1 MVTVKSTRI
10 LVNGNLGDEMKVCMI
25 SAGVPVNIGGVE
37 SFVNELSNI
46 LASHGVNVT
55 VIGRSDRDF
64 VQKGKNKRIIG
75 IRLNYY
81 LPEVLHFPHYADYVF
96 QFNIWK
102 KIPREHFD
110 IIHGGN
116 DNALLLLPGRKA
128 PLVVTFHGTLA
139 GAFKRFK
146 HVSRLRPYQYFL
158 STYPEKIIAQR
169 CDISIACS
177 YAVKNELT
185 MFYGVNRNRVKV
197 IHNGVNAAKFRVLN
211 KATVKKKLRL
221 PLKNK
226 YGIWVGTDVRRKGLV
241 TAIDA
246 IRNLDGVKLIVVGV
260 NGKSDEKIV
269 YFGRVSEF
277 KKILLYN
284 SADFFIFPTFYEGFP
299 LAPLEA
305 LACGLPIIIS
315 EECPTK
321 EIIHEGVH
329 GFVVNE
335 RKPECYADKIEVLL
349 NDNKRYQ
356 EMSYNC
362 RKLAEKFS
370 WENQGKEYLKIYEKL
385 VQ

>member
-1 MVTVKSTRI
+1 MGW
-10 LVNGNLGDEMKVCMI
+10 VNDKMKVCMV
-25 SAGVPVNIGGVE
+25 SADVPTNIGGVE
-37 SFVNELSNI
+37 SFVDELSSF
-46 LASHGVNVT
+46 LSSTGVNVT
-55 VIGRSDRDF
+55 VIGRHYRNFVWYSDNR
-64 VQKGKNKRIIG
+64 KIIG
-75 IRLNYY
+75 VKLFDI
-81 LPEVLHFPHYADYVF
+81 LPKKLQFPHYADYIY
-96 QFNIWK
+96 QLKIWR
-102 KIPREHFD
+102 KIRSKDFD
-110 IIHGGN
+110 LIHGGN
-116 DNALLLLPGRKA
+116 DNCFLVLLFERDK

-139 GAFKRFK
+139 GGYLKMQTK
-146 HVSRLRPYQYFL
+146 LKPYQKFL
-158 STYPEKIIAQR
+158 TTYPEGIMARK
-169 CDISIACS
+169 CDVAIACS
-177 YAVKNELT
+177 KYVKNELINL
-185 MFYGVNRNRVKV
+185 YKADPHKIKVIYHGVNIN
-197 IHNGVNAAKFRVLN
+197 KFGIQDKR
-211 KATVKKKLRL
+211 KARKKLGL
-221 PLKNK
+221 PSKNK
-226 YGIWVGTDVRRKGLV
+226 YGIWVGTNPRLKGLA
-241 TAIDA
+241 TAIETVQRLHG
-246 IRNLDGVKLIVVGV
+246 IKLIVVGV
-260 NGKSDEKIV
+260 TGENDEKIV
-269 YFGRVSEF
+269 YFGRV
-277 KKILLYN
+277 KNLTKRVLLYN